1 MAQIDYLLKPFGED
15 CLVLYRYFECVKA
28 LKFQEEPNY
37 DMLRKMFRE
46 TLVRRKEEHQSF
58 DWERFGSSN
67 RLKR

>member
-1 MAQIDYLLKPFGED
+1 
-15 CLVLYRYFECVKA
+15 
-28 LKFQEEPNY
+28 
-37 DMLRKMFRE
+37 MLRKMFRE